1 MNRVLRRWYKWNPS
15 IYDSKCDEACEMD
28 EYLGIKNCSCEKRLF
43 GKLVIACEDEILNAT
58 KTSLVNKR
66 GTPEK
71 NNCLIYTISLIIVCL
86 LVLVVIFVIWYYYYT
101 RDWINK
107 ECEMY

>member
-1 MNRVLRRWYKWNPS
+1 
-15 IYDSKCDEACEMD
+15 MD

-58 KTSLVNKR
+58 KTSLVNKK

-86 LVLVVIFVIWYYYYT
+86 LLVVIFVI
-101 RDWINK
+101 
-107 ECEMY
+107 

>member
-1 MNRVLRRWYKWNPS
+1 M
-15 IYDSKCDEACEMD
+15 YDSECDEACEMD
-28 EYLGIKNCSCEKRLF
+28 EYLGIKNRSCEKPLF

-58 KTSLVNKR
+58 KTSLVNKK
-66 GTPEK
+66 GTSEK

-86 LVLVVIFVIWYYYYT
+86 LLLVVIFVSCYYYYT